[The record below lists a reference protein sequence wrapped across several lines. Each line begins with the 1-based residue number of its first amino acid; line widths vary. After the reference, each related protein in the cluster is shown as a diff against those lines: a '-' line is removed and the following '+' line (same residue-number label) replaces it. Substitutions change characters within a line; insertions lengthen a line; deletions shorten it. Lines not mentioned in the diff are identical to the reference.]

1 MEEKRYIKMS
11 LGTAICLIII
21 IILLVALIALGVYT
35 YTTKNAKAETN
46 YTNSVN
52 NENTEEYEKVENEI
66 ANTTENQTEI
76 ANEKA
81 EELDLNDNLSK
92 SLIEKLSFNTYA
104 VASMYKVGEF
114 NTNNIP
120 NDLVLRLG
128 WDKAKNKETLYETLK
143 QTLTKD
149 AMKQS
154 ITNIFGDKLNYKD
167 EQFKQIDVE
176 TFHNYGGYTDNMGTI
191 EYNNG
196 TYITN
201 LYQGGG
207 GDVPFIHQEAEK
219 VLKNGNKV
227 EVYVKTAFIDTEF
240 IESTFDF
247 EYIIYKNFDF
257 NTNKFAGQLSKI
269 KSDEYGNHEIG
280 ISESSKEVIS
290 NVSNSLNT
298 YVYTFE
304 ADDAGN
310 YNLTGFKMD

>member
-1 MEEKRYIKMS
+1 MGEKRYIKMS
-11 LGTAICLIII
+11 FGTAVCLIII
-21 IILLVALIALGVYT
+21 IILLVSLIALGVYT
-35 YTTKNAKAETN
+35 YTTKNAKVETN
-46 YTNSVN
+46 YTN
-52 NENTEEYEKVENEI
+52 NENTEEYQNVENEI
-66 ANTTENQTEI
+66 VNTTENQIEG

-92 SLIEKLSFNTYA
+92 SLIEKISFNTYA

-114 NTNNIP
+114 NINNIP

-128 WDKAKNKETLYETLK
+128 WDKAQNKETLDETLK

-154 ITNIFGDKLNYKD
+154 ITNIFGDKLKYKD

-176 TFHNYGGYTDNMGTI
+176 TFHNYGGYTDNMGII

-196 TYITN
+196 TYTAN
-201 LYQGGG
+201 VFQGGG

-257 NTNKFAGQLSKI
+257 TSNIFEGKLSKI
-269 KSDEYGNHEIG
+269 KAEEYGNHEIG
-280 ISESSKEVIS
+280 ILESSKKVIS
-290 NVSNSLNT
+290 NISNSLNT

-310 YNLTGFKMD
+310 YNLTGFKMN